1 MCLPAKV
8 VVPDRV
14 AIVHRSLPL
23 RRLHQLS
30 TGYVTMRSPALT
42 LLDPAE
48 STVRFTPGSTL
59 SGDRSVGFELGDYRR
74 HFDWQRDRQRVY
86 QALGDAYVP
95 HSRRA
100 AFAQCG
106 RGGWV
111 LKRRDALNEFAVVP
125 KYCHDRFCKPCAR
138 QRSWLIRK
146 NLSAQLPD
154 HPCRFVTLTLRSESE
169 PLQELLDKLR
179 DSFTKLRKHPFWTT
193 HVKGGAAFIEV
204 KWSDRAS
211 RWHPHLHIIC
221 HGTYIPQGVLSVVWE
236 RITGTS
242 FIVDVRLIRSRKEML
257 QYVTKYATKSV
268 SSGVLHKPEHLA
280 EAVLALQGRKLCAAF
295 GDWAALHLL
304 KSDAEGDW
312 ELLCPLDKLAA
323 LCREGDDDACT
334 IEAAIHCDA
343 ASPREM
349 RYTAHPPPIFYAVDL
364 VYHRPTFPTRVADYN
379 RQRSAVQQ
387 ADLEIQ
393 CV

>member
-1 MCLPAKV
+1 MT
-8 VVPDRV
+8 
-14 AIVHRSLPL
+14 SL
-23 RRLHQLS
+23 
-30 TGYVTMRSPALT
+30 A
-42 LLDPAE
+42 PAE
-48 STVRFTPGSTL
+48 STVRFTPGTTL
-59 SGDRSVGFELGDYRR
+59 SGDTSVGYQLGDYRR
-74 HFDWQRDRQRVY
+74 HVDWKADRQRVY

-95 HSRRA
+95 ISRRA

-111 LKRRDALNEFAVVP
+111 LKQRDADSTYAVVP

-146 NLSAQLPD
+146 NLSAQLPR
-154 HPCRFVTLTLRSESE
+154 HPCRFITLTLRSEQE

-204 KWSDRAS
+204 KWSDHAQ

-221 HGTYIPQGVLSVVWE
+221 HGSFIPQGVLTVVWQ
-236 RITGTS
+236 RITRTS
-242 FIVDVRLIRSRKEML
+242 FIVDVRLIRSRGEVL
-257 QYVTKYATKSV
+257 RYVTKYATKPIA
-268 SSGVLHKPEHLA
+268 SGVLHQREHLA
-280 EAVLALQGRKLCAAF
+280 EAVLAMQGRKLCTAF
-295 GDWAALHLL
+295 GDWSRYRLL

-323 LCREGDDDACT
+323 LCREGDPDAL
-334 IEAAIHCDA
+334 IVADAIHSDA
-343 ASPREM
+343 HSPAEM

-364 VYHRPTFPTRVADYN
+364 LFHAPTFPTRVADYN
-379 RQRSAVQQ
+379 RQRSAVQ
-387 ADLEIQ
+387 APELELD
-393 CV
+393 CA